1 MDERAVQ
8 ATAHHKYKAGGRF
21 VSCPVLTLLLA
32 LVSLKGAHHG
42 CASLV
47 ASPPV
52 SPVRQLCLPRIA
64 WAIASLHASCW
75 TQRTSL
81 CNANEIEN
89 FYDANAAGTS
99 CLPGE
104 SRLMRDGGMGVMD
117 MGQQPGCL
125 LECWKFKQL
134 YKVS

>member
-42 CASLV
+42 CASAPAML
-47 ASPPV
+47 ATH
-52 SPVRQLCLPRIA
+52 RLGHCLPTPF
-64 WAIASLHASCW
+64 SLLLTPCW

-104 SRLMRDGGMGVMD
+104 SRLMRDGGWGSD
-117 MGQQPGCL
+117 GHGAAAWL
-125 LECWKFKQL
+125 LAGMLEI
-134 YKVS
+134 